1 MKSRSEIEKL
11 WRYEKYNVMMHSQ
24 KAYLDIRESLKGNL
38 SYEALEFKIKTA
50 KKTEPTKGS
59 IMNTFDHM
67 WGYFKKIATNEEKA
81 QYIKYKEQ
89 FQRNHISAYEL
100 LQFIHQLAVK
110 YEQTYLLEST
120 ILH

>member
-81 QYIKYKEQ
+81 QYIKHKEQ
-89 FQRNHISAYEL
+89 FQSNHISAHEL
-100 LQFIHQLAVK
+100 MQFIHQLAVK